1 MMQSTVPCWTPT
13 DKDLQPQVIFL
24 HKPPEEGE
32 PPPLPAGHA
41 YELEHAYQGR
51 YFWPAEMRE
60 IVFDRLVRLN
70 AERAEDEQ
78 RRGLTVA
85 SAADEGVD
93 DDDELTEGE
102 DDLLQE
108 TGE

>member
-1 MMQSTVPCWTPT
+1 M
-13 DKDLQPQVIFL
+13 
-24 HKPPEEGE
+24 
-32 PPPLPAGHA
+32 PAGHV

-60 IVFDRLVRLN
+60 TIFDRLIRLN
-70 AERAEDEQ
+70 AERAEDE
-78 RRGLTVA
+78 RARGLTAA

-93 DDDELTEGE
+93 DEDDDQLTEVE

-108 TGE
+108 AGE